1 MKYISRN
8 IDKTL
13 EDWKESTL
21 VPFHDVRHI
30 FGFEASAREDAI
42 SAAVL

>member
-21 VPFHDVRHI
+21 VPFHDARPI
-30 FGFEASAREDAI
+30 FGFEASAREYAI

>member
-21 VPFHDVRHI
+21 LPFHDVRPK
-30 FGFEASAREDAI
+30 FRFEASARGDAI
-42 SAAVL
+42 SATVL

>member
-8 IDKTL
+8 INKKL

-21 VPFHDVRHI
+21 VPFHDVRPK
-30 FGFEASAREDAI
+30 FGFEASAREYAI
-42 SAAVL
+42 SATVL